1 MKRLIQFVLFIL
13 LILSIYIFYIKYLKE
28 SDEVMIK
35 QEVVTNQ
42 TQNKDEIQEPE
53 SSNFIKNLKYEIN
66 IKENNYYNL
75 ASKLSEIIS
84 LDGYELVK
92 MKQVNGEYSYKTG
105 ATLFVE
111 SDEAIYNNLN
121 HNTDFKTNIRIIY
134 LNNIIYADNMSLDF
148 EKNLVT
154 IFNNVVY
161 NGSNGTLNADK
172 ININLITKKIDISM
186 ENTADS
192 VTISSN
198 K

>member
-1 MKRLIQFVLFIL
+1 MNV
-13 LILSIYIFYIKYLKE
+13 
-28 SDEVMIK
+28 SDEVKIN
-35 QEVVTNQ
+35 QEVVTS
-42 TQNKDEIQEPE
+42 QNKDQVPVQNPE

-75 ASKLSEIIS
+75 ASKLSEIIYM
-84 LDGYELVK
+84 DGFELIK
-92 MKQVNGEYSYKTG
+92 MKQVNGEYSYNQN

-111 SDEAIYNNLN
+111 SDEASYNNMN
-121 HNTDFKTNIRIIY
+121 HNTDFKKNIKIIY
-134 LNNIIYADNMSLDF
+134 LDNIIYAENMSLDF

-154 IFNNVVY
+154 IFNNVIY
-161 NGSNGTLNADK
+161 NGSNGSLNADK

-186 ENTADS
+186 NDTIDS